1 MNDVEA
7 VLNKSIAADG
17 YVMPPVSDDPLR
29 FIDLSQ
35 VDFEALKAKF
45 DTGRKTTEAQKL
57 RAKIAGTL
65 AKMVTLNRT
74 RMDFLEEFERMIEE
88 YNAGSS
94 NVETFFAKLMVFA
107 KKLSDEDKRGIAE
120 QLSEEELA
128 IFDLLTKP
136 EIRLT
141 KSEEQ
146 EVKKAARELL
156 DVLKREKLVLDWK
169 KQQKTRA
176 GVRQAIE
183 KVLDQDLPRAYTPEI
198 YERKCDVVYQHVFE
212 SYYGQ
217 GKSLYAVQ

>member
-1 MNDVEA
+1 M
-7 VLNKSIAADG
+7 
-17 YVMPPVSDDPLR
+17 
-29 FIDLSQ
+29 ID
-35 VDFEALKAKF
+35 
-45 DTGRKTTEAQKL
+45 
-57 RAKIAGTL
+57 
-65 AKMVTLNRT
+65 
-74 RMDFLEEFERMIEE
+74 E

-128 IFDLLTKP
+128 IFNLLTKP
-136 EIRLT
+136 EIKLS
-141 KSEEQ
+141 KAEEQ

-156 DVLKREKLVLDWK
+156 TVLKKEKLVLDWK

-183 KVLDQDLPRAYTPEI
+183 KVLDQDLPRAYTPEL
-198 YERKCDVVYQHVFE
+198 YERKCDLVYQHVFE